1 MTRQEMEQACRDQNR
16 RKAEERVSA
25 RANGGPCDV
34 EPMLAFG
41 GIPYCRTHGVMGE
54 CPYGVQS

>member
-1 MTRQEMEQACRDQNR
+1 MTRQEMERQCQESNKRH
-16 RKAEERVSA
+16 AEARLAARVDGA
-25 RANGGPCDV
+25 PCDV

-54 CPYGVQS
+54 CPYKVQS

>member
-1 MTRQEMEQACRDQNR
+1 MTRQEMEQTCRDQNE
-16 RKAEERVSA
+16 RKARERVEA
-25 RANGGPCDV
+25 RRAGGSCDV